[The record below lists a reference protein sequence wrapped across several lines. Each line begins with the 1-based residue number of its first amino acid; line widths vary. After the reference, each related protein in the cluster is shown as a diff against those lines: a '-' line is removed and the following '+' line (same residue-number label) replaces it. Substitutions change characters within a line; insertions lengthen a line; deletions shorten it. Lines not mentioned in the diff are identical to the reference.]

1 LKTLADTDNDA
12 AGSFMTT
19 TIFNKWNCPAKF
31 TNEWIADGD
40 KTKLSSIVMS
50 AKNWWCSDG
59 SFNLTDDAAYG
70 TKGATASMNG
80 ATINT
85 QDGKKMFDS
94 AKLILNQY
102 DKDRRDELLFAQ
114 CRQKNKMCGASKIDE
129 AGTDAN
135 NLRTISADNTNGFD
149 ADEKCTWVLRSK
161 TKAPTF
167 VISNLASN
175 ALEATVDV
183 VYQEWVDG
191 WQLEDGKTFISG
203 YDGETAYPAVG
214 GVPNHAMV

>member
-50 AKNWWCSDG
+50 TKNWWCSDG

-94 AKLILNQY
+94 AKLILN
-102 DKDRRDELLFAQ
+102 
-114 CRQKNKMCGASKIDE
+114 
-129 AGTDAN
+129 
-135 NLRTISADNTNGFD
+135 
-149 ADEKCTWVLRSK
+149 
-161 TKAPTF
+161 
-167 VISNLASN
+167 
-175 ALEATVDV
+175 
-183 VYQEWVDG
+183 
-191 WQLEDGKTFISG
+191 
-203 YDGETAYPAVG
+203 
-214 GVPNHAMV
+214 